1 MAGTQT
7 PQTGIKNADELITL
21 AAAYNL
27 TVTVETTDRETITAH
42 VVRIAIPVPVA
53 YAGTE
58 LGRAIEGDTLTMLWT
73 RPNKG
78 GRGRLEDATAW
89 SAHSS
94 RKVRTLRALTAGVE
108 TLGRSSAQYA
118 RDTAPLPDDVVDA
131 PHALHIDGKVRK
143 EGIPADRVRTFV
155 KNRRFNGLHTHQ
167 DDDGAIVCDNR
178 RYVPMHPQENA
189 GVPSEEQPVTVD
201 TFHADKAAHLLNTLG
216 DADTFTH
223 HHTGRDATTSEDT
236 RDRDETTKAIATEMQ
251 GGALAQ
257 WTKGAELVLQRSGR
271 TLRITPSPR
280 PAPADD
286 RKHVRTVNGGT
297 PVLIPTRDA
306 LAEINHAMMDGKND
320 VREMSAARGHARIVY
335 KDRERGTVT
344 LRPATADDVTPAARP
359 AATVLAAD
367 PIPAAVSVLDGMPGR
382 EITRQE
388 LRTPADVLTHTEYVV
403 QLRDAGIWTLPNH
416 DDGSAMTRGQV
427 AHALRRTLDNAPG
440 RARTTRDDDGTVYL
454 SNGRQAARY
463 IPAALIAGHSTD
475 LCPGCGTPY
484 ATNGDGPC
492 TDGRSTTKEQPAPAA
507 PAPAADTTPLFSALA
522 AYEATML
529 CTSPRDLDD
538 LARHLHAVSKAV
550 PTAHHREIMAA
561 QADVIEG
568 AWEALRTAGNLR
580 ARNAANDQ
588 ARAAVDRARAAIL
601 TVAPHAH
608 RMHGT
613 DVPSTAEEIQA
624 AAVAY
629 NAVGRTAEELPAIE
643 NGTPKVRVHCT
654 SDSGT
659 GWHVTATIAAGID
672 TPRGFIPAHPAIVVK
687 LRKRDGR
694 QDAAANARRVFGAL
708 FRVDVPVE
716 YVADRRP

>member
-7 PQTGIKNADELITL
+7 PQTGIQNADELLTL
-21 AAAYNL
+21 AAAFGL
-27 TVTVETTDRETITAH
+27 TVTVESTDRESFTAH

-58 LGRAIEGDTLTMLWT
+58 LGRAIEGETLTMLWT

-89 SAHSS
+89 DVTSH
-94 RKVRTLRALTAGVE
+94 RKVRTLRAIRAHVE
-108 TLGRSSAQYA
+108 TMGRSSTTYA
-118 RDTAPLPDDVVDA
+118 RETSPLPDDVVDA
-131 PHALHIDGKVRK
+131 PHALHIDGKLRK

-167 DDDGAIVCDNR
+167 DTDGTIVCDNR
-178 RYVPMHPQENA
+178 RYVPVTPQQNA
-189 GVPSEEQPVTVD
+189 GSP
-201 TFHADKAAHLLNTLG
+201 
-216 DADTFTH
+216 ADT
-223 HHTGRDATTSEDT
+223 R
-236 RDRDETTKAIATEMQ
+236 Q
-251 GGALAQ
+251 
-257 WTKGAELVLQRSGR
+257 
-271 TLRITPSPR
+271 
-280 PAPADD
+280 
-286 RKHVRTVNGGT
+286 HVRIVNGGA
-297 PVLIPTRDA
+297 PALIPTRDA
-306 LAEINHAMMDGKND
+306 LAEMNHAMMDGKKD
-320 VREMSAARGHARIVY
+320 VREMSEARGHARIVY

-344 LRPATADDVTPAARP
+344 LRPATPDDLAPVAARP
-359 AATVLAAD
+359 AADVLAAD
-367 PIPAAVSVLDGMPGR
+367 PIPADASVLDGMPGR

-416 DDGSAMTRGQV
+416 DDGSTMTRGQV
-427 AHALRRTLDNAPG
+427 AHALRRTLDSAPD

-454 SNGRQAARY
+454 STGRQAARY
-463 IPAALIAGHSTD
+463 IPAARIADHSAD

-492 TDGRSTTKEQPAPAA
+492 TGGRSTVKEQPAPAA
-507 PAPAADTTPLFSALA
+507 PAPVADTVPLFAALA
-522 AYEATML
+522 AYEATL
-529 CTSPRDLDD
+529 FCTSPRDLDD
-538 LARHLHAVSKAV
+538 LARHLHAVGKAA
-550 PTAHHREIMAA
+550 PTAHHREILAA

-588 ARAAVDRARAAIL
+588 ARAAVDRAREVIL

-613 DVPSTAEEIQA
+613 DVPGTAEEIRA

-643 NGTPKVRVHCT
+643 TGTPQVRVHCT

-672 TPRGFIPAHPAIVVK
+672 TPRGFIPAHPAIVVNF
-687 LRKRDGR
+687 RKRDGR

-716 YVADRRP
+716 YVTDRRP

>member
-21 AAAYNL
+21 AAAFHL

-58 LGRAIEGDTLTMLWT
+58 LGRAIEGETLTMLWT

-89 SAHSS
+89 NVVSH
-94 RKVRTLRALTAGVE
+94 RKVRTLRALTANVE
-108 TLGRSSAQYA
+108 TMGRASTKYA

-131 PHALHIDGKVRK
+131 PHALHIDGEKRFD
-143 EGIPADRVRTFV
+143 GIPADRIRTFV
-155 KNRRFNGLHTHQ
+155 NNRRFNGLHTHQ
-167 DDDGAIVCDNR
+167 DTDGTIVCDNR
-178 RYVPMHPQENA
+178 RYVPMPPQENA
-189 GVPSEEQPVTVD
+189 GVP
-201 TFHADKAAHLLNTLG
+201 
-216 DADTFTH
+216 ADT
-223 HHTGRDATTSEDT
+223 R
-236 RDRDETTKAIATEMQ
+236 Q
-251 GGALAQ
+251 
-257 WTKGAELVLQRSGR
+257 
-271 TLRITPSPR
+271 
-280 PAPADD
+280 
-286 RKHVRTVNGGT
+286 HVRTVNGGAA
-297 PVLIPTRDA
+297 VLVPTRDA
-306 LAEINHAMMDGKND
+306 LAEMNHAMMDGKKD
-320 VREMSAARGHARIVY
+320 VREMSEARGHARIVY

-344 LRPATADDVTPAARP
+344 LRPATPDDVTPAR
-359 AATVLAAD
+359 
-367 PIPAAVSVLDGMPGR
+367 
-382 EITRQE
+382 
-388 LRTPADVLTHTEYVV
+388 
-403 QLRDAGIWTLPNH
+403 
-416 DDGSAMTRGQV
+416 
-427 AHALRRTLDNAPG
+427 
-440 RARTTRDDDGTVYL
+440 
-454 SNGRQAARY
+454 
-463 IPAALIAGHSTD
+463 
-475 LCPGCGTPY
+475 
-484 ATNGDGPC
+484 
-492 TDGRSTTKEQPAPAA
+492 PAPAA
-507 PAPAADTTPLFSALA
+507 PAPAADTTPLFAALA

-538 LARHLHAVSKAV
+538 LARHLHAVSKAA
-550 PTAHHREIMAA
+550 PTTHHREILAA

-613 DVPSTAEEIQA
+613 DMPSTAEEIQA

-629 NAVGRTAEELPAIE
+629 NAVGRTAEELPPIE
-643 NGTPKVRVHCT
+643 TGTPKVRVHCT

-659 GWHVTATIAAGID
+659 GWHVTATITAGID